1 MSESHT
7 PTGIGVNSGV
17 TPGADPVQQM
27 APDAAA
33 RDAQRR
39 SLIDPN
45 DTTIRGEDVEFITR
59 GVSDE
64 ERAAVLAVL
73 VAMQEE
79 ERDRVRLVARQD
91 REPWARSQRTPEGI
105 SDLRHG

>member
-1 MSESHT
+1 MNA
-7 PTGIGVNSGV
+7 IVNPSANM
-17 TPGADPVQQM
+17 PHM
-27 APDAAA
+27 APDAAE

-39 SLIDPN
+39 SLIEHEDA
-45 DTTIRGEDVEFITR
+45 TIRGEDVEFITR
-59 GVSDE
+59 SVSDD

-73 VAMQEE
+73 LAMREE
-79 ERDRVRLVARQD
+79 ERDRVRLVARRD